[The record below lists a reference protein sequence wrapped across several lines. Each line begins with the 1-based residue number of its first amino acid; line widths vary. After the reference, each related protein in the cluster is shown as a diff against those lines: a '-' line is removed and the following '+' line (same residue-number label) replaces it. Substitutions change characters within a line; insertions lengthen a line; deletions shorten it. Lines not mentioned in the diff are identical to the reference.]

1 MQKTAYA
8 LRANLVVV
16 VVLAGFAVCAHA
28 QKGWTRYSPEGG
40 NFSVL
45 MPGNPKVEV
54 ENKIGPF
61 GAYTSNLFSETK
73 AGTFYLIGWTDYPT
87 NVTLDVQGEINATRD
102 NFIKSVNGRLIA
114 EKEISLDGH
123 PGLEFTAEMNSK
135 FFVTSRIY
143 VVGNRPYQILA
154 VTPKYSGQ
162 TDANRFLWSFRL
174 DVKQ

>member
-1 MQKTAYA
+1 MQKAAVA
-8 LRANLVVV
+8 LLACLV
-16 VVLAGFAVCAHA
+16 AGFVLDVGA
-28 QKGWTRYSPEGG
+28 QNGWTKFSPEGG
-40 NFSVL
+40 NFSIL

-61 GAYTSNLFSETK
+61 GPYTSNLFSETK
-73 AGTFYLIGWTDYPT
+73 SGTFYLIGWTDYPT

-154 VTPKYSGQ
+154 VTPKYGGQ
-162 TDANRFLWSFRL
+162 THANRFLWSFRL
-174 DVKQ
+174 DLKQ

>member
-1 MQKTAYA
+1 MQKAA
-8 LRANLVVV
+8 
-16 VVLAGFAVCAHA
+16 VVLLACLVAGFVVDVQA
-28 QKGWTRYSPEGG
+28 QNGWTKFSPEGG
-40 NFSVL
+40 NFSIL
-45 MPGNPKVEV
+45 MPGNPKAEV

-61 GAYTSNLFSETK
+61 GPYTSNLFSETK
-73 AGTFYLIGWTDYPT
+73 GGTFYLIGWTDYPA
-87 NVTLDVQGEINATRD
+87 NVTLNVQGEINATRD
-102 NFIKSVNGRLIA
+102 NFIKSVAGRLIA

-174 DVKQ
+174 DLKR